1 MPAVAEPEVIDQP
14 LTLVIPSEI
23 TNVET
28 VQQLTEAA
36 TPFFQKAAPLCVAAR
51 KIVVTGAEDKKGMK
65 AARETR
71 LAIRAV
77 RIDAEKA
84 RTTLKE
90 ESLRKGK
97 AIDAV
102 FNGFRDA
109 LAGHEEYLQGQEEFA
124 ERLAAEQKARVK
136 AERDAKLTALG
147 ANPAHF
153 NAGDMS
159 EEAFAATVAG
169 LEAQK
174 KAAAEAAKAAAEARR
189 LQEIADAQERA
200 RQAEENERLKAEAAE
215 RERAIAEERKA
226 AAAER
231 ERIEAAARAEREKA
245 QAEQAKRD
253 AAARKEREKA
263 EAAAAEERRKREAA
277 EAELRAKEAAE
288 AKRIADEKKAAAK
301 AKRAPD
307 VVKIK
312 SLAQALR
319 EIKLPECKE
328 QDARDLVAS
337 IGRQIDALAGRVDAQ
352 AMEL

>member
-1 MPAVAEPEVIDQP
+1 MPATMEAEVIDQP
-14 LTLVIPSEI
+14 LTLVIPSDI
-23 TNVET
+23 TNVDT
-28 VQQLTEAA
+28 VQQLTDAA

-51 KIVVTGAEDKKGMK
+51 KIAVADASDKASMK
-65 AARETR
+65 AARDTR
-71 LAIRAV
+71 LAIRGI

-84 RTTLKE
+84 RQTLKE

-109 LAGHEEYLQGQEEFA
+109 LAGHEEYLQKQEDFA
-124 ERLAAEQKARVK
+124 ERIAAEQKARVK
-136 AERDAKLTALG
+136 AERDAKLTELG

-174 KAAAEAAKAAAEARR
+174 KAAADAAKAAAEARR
-189 LQEIADAQERA
+189 LQEIEDAKERA

-215 RERAIAEERKA
+215 REKAIAEERKA

-245 QAEQAKRD
+245 QA
-253 AAARKEREKA
+253 
-263 EAAAAEERRKREAA
+263 AAAEERRKREAA

-288 AKRIADEKKAAAK
+288 AKRKKDEAAAAKKAA
-301 AKRAPD
+301 RAPD
-307 VVKIK
+307 KDKILAYATALSTVPEPACK
-312 SLAQALR
+312 SEEGAEMMAEITLKVSKLISDIRRNANAL
-319 EIKLPECKE
+319 
-328 QDARDLVAS
+328 
-337 IGRQIDALAGRVDAQ
+337 
-352 AMEL
+352 